1 MSRRHHRKAYRE
13 TPATAQNTW
22 ATFRRLVRYFR
33 NSLGLI
39 LLASLA
45 NALVTGLTILSMY
58 LMGVAIDKYIL
69 RMDLVGLGHLCLGMA
84 LLFICTSTLSYAD
97 TRIMAVVAQKI
108 SKSLRTSIFA
118 QFLRLP
124 LSYFDKQSSGDL
136 MSRLTNDVDN
146 INQTLSTSISSVLEA
161 MINLMGIFIAMMLL
175 SPALTGWSM
184 LILPFVILSTRIVVY
199 FSARYYR
206 SLQKNLGAV
215 NGYAEEHISA
225 QKMLLLYD
233 TQKSIERD
241 FTQLNAQLADAYKK
255 AQAVSVLRPITGF
268 LNNLIFLLVTLI
280 GSYMIIK
287 DGSLTVG
294 ILFSFLMY
302 MRRFTRP
309 LNELA
314 ALFNTI
320 QSAIAGAERI
330 FTLLDATPED
340 DTGLKDYD
348 FKGGAISYDHVS
360 FGYAA
365 DKEVLHDISFDIAG
379 GETVALVGATGSGKT
394 TIAGL
399 LNRYY
404 DPVQGAIYLDGQ
416 DTRSLKRQSLRN
428 HIGLV
433 LQDTFL
439 FTESVADNIRYS
451 RPKATDDEVI
461 AAAKAAG
468 ADDFI
473 RQLPHGYETI
483 LKDNGSNLSGGQRQL
498 LAVSR
503 AMLADKPLLILDE
516 ATSSIDTK
524 TEKIVQASFAELTKG
539 RTTMIIA
546 HRLST
551 IRNADHIIVIDDGR
565 ILEQGNHQTLLE
577 KGGAYARMH
586 ASQALPEP
594 VGMPAG

>member
-1 MSRRHHRKAYRE
+1 MSRHHRKAYRE

-161 MINLMGIFIAMMLL
+161 MINLIGIFIAMMLL

-365 DKEVLHDISFDIAG
+365 DKEVLHDISFDIAS

-404 DPVQGAIYLDGQ
+404 DPVQGSIYLDGQ

>member
-1 MSRRHHRKAYRE
+1 MSRHHRKAYRE

-161 MINLMGIFIAMMLL
+161 MINLIGIFIAMMLL

-416 DTRSLKRQSLRN
+416 DTRSLRRQSLRN

-594 VGMPAG
+594 VRMPAG

>member
-1 MSRRHHRKAYRE
+1 MSRHHRKAYRE

-161 MINLMGIFIAMMLL
+161 MINLIGIFIAMMLL

-416 DTRSLKRQSLRN
+416 DTRSLKRQSSRN

>member
-1 MSRRHHRKAYRE
+1 MSRHRRKAYRE
-13 TPATAQNTW
+13 TPASAQNTW
-22 ATFRRLVRYFR
+22 ETFRRLVRYFR
-33 NSLGLI
+33 KSLGLI

-124 LSYFDKQSSGDL
+124 LSHFDKQSSGDL

-161 MINLMGIFIAMMLL
+161 MINLIGIFIAMMLL

-365 DKEVLHDISFDIAG
+365 YKEVLHDISFDIAG

>member
-1 MSRRHHRKAYRE
+1 MSRHHRKAYRE
-13 TPATAQNTW
+13 TPASAQNTW

-33 NSLGLI
+33 KSLGLI

-161 MINLMGIFIAMMLL
+161 MINLIGIFIAMMLL

>member
-1 MSRRHHRKAYRE
+1 MSRHRRKAYRE
-13 TPATAQNTW
+13 TPATSQNTW

-161 MINLMGIFIAMMLL
+161 MINLIGIFIAMMLL

-451 RPKATDDEVI
+451 RPKATEDDVI

-539 RTTMIIA
+539 RTTLIIA

-594 VGMPAG
+594 VGMPTG

>member
-1 MSRRHHRKAYRE
+1 MSRHHRKAYRE

-161 MINLMGIFIAMMLL
+161 MINLIGIFIAMMLL

>member
-1 MSRRHHRKAYRE
+1 MSRHHRKAYRE
-13 TPATAQNTW
+13 APATAQNTW

-124 LSYFDKQSSGDL
+124 LIYFDKQSSGDL

-161 MINLMGIFIAMMLL
+161 MINLIGIFIAMMLL

>member
-1 MSRRHHRKAYRE
+1 
-13 TPATAQNTW
+13 
-22 ATFRRLVRYFR
+22 
-33 NSLGLI
+33 
-39 LLASLA
+39 
-45 NALVTGLTILSMY
+45 
-58 LMGVAIDKYIL
+58 
-69 RMDLVGLGHLCLGMA
+69 
-84 LLFICTSTLSYAD
+84 
-97 TRIMAVVAQKI
+97 
-108 SKSLRTSIFA
+108 
-118 QFLRLP
+118 
-124 LSYFDKQSSGDL
+124 
-136 MSRLTNDVDN
+136 
-146 INQTLSTSISSVLEA
+146 
-161 MINLMGIFIAMMLL
+161 
-175 SPALTGWSM
+175 
-184 LILPFVILSTRIVVY
+184 
-199 FSARYYR
+199 
-206 SLQKNLGAV
+206 
-215 NGYAEEHISA
+215 
-225 QKMLLLYD
+225 
-233 TQKSIERD
+233 
-241 FTQLNAQLADAYKK
+241 
-255 AQAVSVLRPITGF
+255 
-268 LNNLIFLLVTLI
+268 
-280 GSYMIIK
+280 
-287 DGSLTVG
+287 
-294 ILFSFLMY
+294 MY

-451 RPKATDDEVI
+451 RPKATDDDVI

>member
-1 MSRRHHRKAYRE
+1 
-13 TPATAQNTW
+13 
-22 ATFRRLVRYFR
+22 
-33 NSLGLI
+33 
-39 LLASLA
+39 
-45 NALVTGLTILSMY
+45 
-58 LMGVAIDKYIL
+58 
-69 RMDLVGLGHLCLGMA
+69 
-84 LLFICTSTLSYAD
+84 
-97 TRIMAVVAQKI
+97 IMAVVAQKI
-108 SKSLRTSIFA
+108 SKSLHTSIFA

-161 MINLMGIFIAMMLL
+161 MINLIGIFIAMMLL

>member
-1 MSRRHHRKAYRE
+1 MSRHRRKAYRE

-161 MINLMGIFIAMMLL
+161 MINLIGIFIAMMLL

-241 FTQLNAQLADAYKK
+241 FTHLNAQLADAYKK

-360 FGYAA
+360 FGYVA

-404 DPVQGAIYLDGQ
+404 DLVQGAIYLDGQ

-473 RQLPHGYETI
+473 RQLPHGYKTI

>member
-1 MSRRHHRKAYRE
+1 MSRHHRKAYRE

-161 MINLMGIFIAMMLL
+161 MINLIGIFIAMMLL
-175 SPALTGWSM
+175 SPTLTGWSM

-451 RPKATDDEVI
+451 RPKATDDDVI

>member
-1 MSRRHHRKAYRE
+1 MSRHHRKAYRE

-161 MINLMGIFIAMMLL
+161 MINLIGIFIAMMLL

-233 TQKSIERD
+233 TRKSIERD

>member
-1 MSRRHHRKAYRE
+1 MSRHRRKAYRE

-161 MINLMGIFIAMMLL
+161 MINLIGIFIAMMLL
-175 SPALTGWSM
+175 SPTLTGWSM

-215 NGYAEEHISA
+215 NGYTEEHISA

-451 RPKATDDEVI
+451 RPKATDDDVI

-551 IRNADHIIVIDDGR
+551 IRNADHIIVIDDGH

>member
-1 MSRRHHRKAYRE
+1 MSRHHRKAYRE

-69 RMDLVGLGHLCLGMA
+69 HMDLVGLGHLCLGMA

-161 MINLMGIFIAMMLL
+161 MINLIGIFIAMMLL

-404 DPVQGAIYLDGQ
+404 NPVQGAIYLDGQ

>member
-1 MSRRHHRKAYRE
+1 MSRHRRKAYRE

-161 MINLMGIFIAMMLL
+161 MINLIGIFIAMMLL

-280 GSYMIIK
+280 GSYIIIK

-451 RPKATDDEVI
+451 RPKATEDDVI

-473 RQLPHGYETI
+473 RQLPHGYETT

>member
-1 MSRRHHRKAYRE
+1 MSRHHRKAYRE

-39 LLASLA
+39 LFASLA

-161 MINLMGIFIAMMLL
+161 MINLIGIFIAMMLL

-233 TQKSIERD
+233 TQKSIERN

>member
-1 MSRRHHRKAYRE
+1 MSRHHRKAYRE
-13 TPATAQNTW
+13 TPASAQNTW

-161 MINLMGIFIAMMLL
+161 MINLIGIFIAMMLL

-416 DTRSLKRQSLRN
+416 DTRSLKRQCLRN

-451 RPKATDDEVI
+451 RPKATDDDVI

>member
-1 MSRRHHRKAYRE
+1 MSRHRRKAYRE

-161 MINLMGIFIAMMLL
+161 MINLIGIFIAMMLL

-241 FTQLNAQLADAYKK
+241 FTHLNAQLADAYKK

-360 FGYAA
+360 FGYVA

-404 DPVQGAIYLDGQ
+404 DLVQGAIYLDGQ

-473 RQLPHGYETI
+473 RQLPHGYKTI

-577 KGGAYARMH
+577 QGGAYARMH

>member
-161 MINLMGIFIAMMLL
+161 MINLIGIFIAMMLL

-206 SLQKNLGAV
+206 NLQKNLGAV

-255 AQAVSVLRPITGF
+255 AQAVSILRPITGF

>member
-1 MSRRHHRKAYRE
+1 MSRHHRKAYRE
-13 TPATAQNTW
+13 TPATTQNTW

-161 MINLMGIFIAMMLL
+161 MINLIGIFIAMMLL

-294 ILFSFLMY
+294 VLFSFLMY

-451 RPKATDDEVI
+451 RPKATDDDVI

>member
-1 MSRRHHRKAYRE
+1 MSRHHRKAYRE

-108 SKSLRTSIFA
+108 SKSLHTSIFA

-161 MINLMGIFIAMMLL
+161 MINLIGIFIAMMLL

-546 HRLST
+546 HRLLT

>member
-1 MSRRHHRKAYRE
+1 MSRHHRKAYRE

-161 MINLMGIFIAMMLL
+161 MINLIGIFIAMMLL

-206 SLQKNLGAV
+206 NLQKNLGAV

-330 FTLLDATPED
+330 FILLDASPED

-348 FKGGAISYDHVS
+348 FKGGAINYDHVS

-451 RPKATDDEVI
+451 RPKATDEEVI

>member
-1 MSRRHHRKAYRE
+1 MSRHHRKAYRE
-13 TPATAQNTW
+13 TPATGQNTW

-161 MINLMGIFIAMMLL
+161 MINLIGIFIAMMLL

-184 LILPFVILSTRIVVY
+184 LILPFVMLSTRIVVY

-215 NGYAEEHISA
+215 NGYAEEYISA

>member
-1 MSRRHHRKAYRE
+1 MSRHRRKAYRE
-13 TPATAQNTW
+13 TPASAQNTW
-22 ATFRRLVRYFR
+22 ETFRRLVRYFR
-33 NSLGLI
+33 KSLGLI

-161 MINLMGIFIAMMLL
+161 MINLIGIFIAMMLL

-241 FTQLNAQLADAYKK
+241 FIQLNAQLADAYKK

-320 QSAIAGAERI
+320 QSAISGAERI

>member
-1 MSRRHHRKAYRE
+1 MSRHRRKAYRE

-161 MINLMGIFIAMMLL
+161 MINLIGIFIAMMLL

-451 RPKATDDEVI
+451 RPKATDEEVI

>member
-1 MSRRHHRKAYRE
+1 MSRHHRKAYRE

-108 SKSLRTSIFA
+108 SKSLHTSIFA

-161 MINLMGIFIAMMLL
+161 MINLIGIFIAMMLL

>member
-1 MSRRHHRKAYRE
+1 MSRHHRKAYRE
-13 TPATAQNTW
+13 KPASAQNTW

-84 LLFICTSTLSYAD
+84 LLFICTSALSYAD

-161 MINLMGIFIAMMLL
+161 MINLIGIFIAMMLL

-340 DTGLKDYD
+340 DTSLKDYD

-404 DPVQGAIYLDGQ
+404 DPVQGSIYLDGQ

>member
-1 MSRRHHRKAYRE
+1 MSRHHRKAYRE
-13 TPATAQNTW
+13 TPATTQNTW

-97 TRIMAVVAQKI
+97 TRIMAIVAQKI

-161 MINLMGIFIAMMLL
+161 MINLIGIFIAMMLL

-280 GSYMIIK
+280 GSYMIIR

-524 TEKIVQASFAELTKG
+524 TEKIVQASFAQLTKG

>member
-1 MSRRHHRKAYRE
+1 MSRHHRKAYRG

-161 MINLMGIFIAMMLL
+161 MINLIGIFIAMMLL

-416 DTRSLKRQSLRN
+416 DTHSLKRQSLRN

-451 RPKATDDEVI
+451 RPKATDEEVI

>member
-1 MSRRHHRKAYRE
+1 AYRE

-58 LMGVAIDKYIL
+58 LMGVAIDEYIL

-108 SKSLRTSIFA
+108 SKSLHTSIFA

-161 MINLMGIFIAMMLL
+161 MINLIGIFIAMMLL

>member
-1 MSRRHHRKAYRE
+1 MSRHHRKAYRE
-13 TPATAQNTW
+13 TPATTQNTW

-161 MINLMGIFIAMMLL
+161 MINLIGIFIAMMLL

-451 RPKATDDEVI
+451 RPKATDDDVI

>member
-1 MSRRHHRKAYRE
+1 MSRHHRKAYRE

-161 MINLMGIFIAMMLL
+161 MINLIGIFIAMMLL

-404 DPVQGAIYLDGQ
+404 DPVQGSIYLDGQ

>member
-1 MSRRHHRKAYRE
+1 MSRHHRKAYRE

-161 MINLMGIFIAMMLL
+161 MINLIGIFIAMMLL

-241 FTQLNAQLADAYKK
+241 FIQLNAQLADAYKK

-416 DTRSLKRQSLRN
+416 DTHSLKRQSLRN

>member
-1 MSRRHHRKAYRE
+1 MSRHHRKAYRE
-13 TPATAQNTW
+13 TPASAQNTW

-161 MINLMGIFIAMMLL
+161 MINLIGIFIAMMLL

-241 FTQLNAQLADAYKK
+241 FTQLNARLADAYKK

-330 FTLLDATPED
+330 FTLLDASPED

-360 FGYAA
+360 FGYVA

>member
-1 MSRRHHRKAYRE
+1 MSRHHRKAYRE
-13 TPATAQNTW
+13 TPATGQNTW

-161 MINLMGIFIAMMLL
+161 MINLIGIFIAMMLL

-206 SLQKNLGAV
+206 NLQKNLGAV

-330 FTLLDATPED
+330 FILLDASPED

-348 FKGGAISYDHVS
+348 FKGGAINYDHVS

-451 RPKATDDEVI
+451 RPKATDEEVI

>member
-1 MSRRHHRKAYRE
+1 MSRHHRKAYRE

-161 MINLMGIFIAMMLL
+161 MINLIGIFIAMMLL

-199 FSARYYR
+199 FSACYYR

-451 RPKATDDEVI
+451 RPKATEDDVI